1 MLAVLFTAGYQSF
14 HAFSHKHQQK
24 SVFCEDSH
32 HGNFKT
38 YDKTFSESED
48 CPICDFKFVAFLSPE
63 VLQFDFFTPFNKI
76 PYQFK
81 SNETCITFEG
91 NSFYLRG
98 PPVLV

>member
-1 MLAVLFTAGYQSF
+1 MLAVLFAACYQSL

-24 SVFCEDSH
+24 SACCEESH
-32 HGNFKT
+32 HLTIKT
-38 YDKTFSESED
+38 SDNTFSESDD

-63 VLQFDFFTPFNKI
+63 VLQFDFFTPFKEI

-81 SNETCITFEG
+81 SNETCITFKG

-98 PPVLV
+98 PPILV

>member
-1 MLAVLFTAGYQSF
+1 MLAVLFAACYQSL
-14 HAFSHKHQQK
+14 HTFSHKHQQT
-24 SVFCEDSH
+24 SACCEDSH
-32 HGNFKT
+32 HLTFKT
-38 YDKTFSESED
+38 SDKTFSESED

-63 VLQFDFFTPFNKI
+63 VLHFDFIAPFNEI
-76 PYQFK
+76 PYQFN